1 MREIRRHH
9 IRNAL
14 YVGVAFAALGAT
26 SAMAQTAS
34 QAATPTAGAD
44 KPVVLAQADQTGQ
57 TSTNSNPSATEVE
70 GVQVYGFRKAQA
82 TALKVKQHSDTIV
95 EVITSEDI
103 GKLPDESIADSL
115 ARLPGL
121 SSQRDNNGRWQD
133 ISVDGLPPS
142 MSTTLFNGFMQ
153 ATTDNNRV
161 TQFDQYPAEIL
172 NQVTVYKTGEASLTN
187 NAIATVDMQSLRP
200 LDYGKTT
207 LAIGAQGEYD
217 TRGKLQPGA
226 IDLGYRVNAT
236 YVTNWNDKIGLM
248 LGYSHML
255 APNQIYAQH
264 PYGFGDV
271 QYPTVPDYLVT
282 GLQDQVRSDALTR
295 DGFVATLQWK
305 PTDKLEFTVDGFMSD
320 YDDHAILRGDE
331 IQTAC
336 CGNATLIGTP
346 SPGVSSWIVAPQI
359 LNYDYDDKAKL
370 RSVDFTAKYDLAAG
384 WRLTADYGYS
394 DANRTNQRIELY
406 SGFGTDG
413 SMNHSTAT
421 LTSGAGA
428 EGMIG
433 ISNWSESFTDLSKIA
448 LGENLNWEQY
458 YPPASEGVTD
468 YPVGSGP
475 IVDNGGAG
483 YFQAI
488 HSDDVIQQA
497 DVRLNHEFTGFFI
510 SNVELG
516 VSYNVRHKDYLDNE
530 GVEALISQEE
540 SQSIPSSFLLA
551 PTNMSAFGL
560 PDTISI
566 DPVKA
571 IASGQ
576 YAYFQNVPSEYSA
589 EWWVGEK
596 VFTPYFEAHIDTDLM
611 GRPLKGN
618 FGVQGVHT
626 EQSVTNY
633 LATGFW
639 PTQTFTPVNTTEK
652 YWEILPSVNLNWEVA
667 DSQYIRLGIDRSMA
681 RPRFDQMGGNTS
693 FTYTV
698 ANAGCHWV
706 PNVNNGC
713 NSPWSGTFAN
723 PKLKPWISDDVNLAY
738 EYYFAP
744 GEGFSVEGFYKHLE
758 TFIYDSTIP
767 YNFQSFY
774 EGGSYPPP
782 TPATFY
788 GPVTQYVN
796 GNGGRVLGVT
806 LAANVSLKHLWSGLD
821 GFGISATGTYIDS
834 NVHIPDPG
842 TSPTGKIPEL
852 SKYIFN
858 VSFYYEKNGFSLRI
872 NDRFRSSYVQEV
884 PNFNGSLQAIEGAK
898 ENTIDIQ
905 AGYQFREGRYKGLAF
920 TVSAE
925 NVTDTPMNS
934 FVSGDPKQPEY
945 YKLFGTNLLFGVSY
959 RY

>member
-1 MREIRRHH
+1 MREIRRRY
-9 IRNAL
+9 IRSAL

-26 SAMAQTAS
+26 SAIAQSAP

-44 KPVVLAQADQTGQ
+44 KAVVLAQADQTGQ
-57 TSTNSNPSATEVE
+57 SSTASNPSATEVE

-82 TALKVKQHSDTIV
+82 TALKIKQHSDTIV
-95 EVITSEDI
+95 EVVTSEDI

-121 SSQRDNNGRWQD
+121 ASQRDNNGRWQD

-187 NAIATVDMQSLRP
+187 NAIATVDMQTLRP

-236 YVTNWNDKIGLM
+236 YITNWNDKIGLM

-264 PYGFGDV
+264 PYGFN
-271 QYPTVPDYLVT
+271 QPDYVVT

-305 PTDKLEFTVDGFMSD
+305 PTDKLEFTVDGFLSD
-320 YDDHAILRGDE
+320 YDDHAIIRGDE

-336 CGNATLIGTP
+336 CGNATEVGTP
-346 SPGVSSWIVAPQI
+346 SPGVSSWIVEPQI

-370 RSVDFTAKYDLAAG
+370 RSVDFTAKYDLAPG

-406 SGFGTDG
+406 SGFGVNGMQNT
-413 SMNHSTAT
+413 STAT
-421 LTSGAGA
+421 LTAGAGA

-433 ISNWSESFTDLSKIA
+433 ISNWSENLTNLSNIA
-448 LGENLNWEQY
+448 LGENLNWEQW
-458 YPPASEGVTD
+458 YPPASAGVTD
-468 YPVGSGP
+468 YPIGSGP
-475 IVDNGGAG
+475 IVDAGGSA

-497 DVRLNHEFTGFFI
+497 DLRLNHEFSGFFL
-510 SNVELG
+510 SNVEVG
-516 VSYNVRHKDYLDNE
+516 ISYNVRHKDYLDNE
-530 GVEALISQEE
+530 GVEALVSENE
-540 SQSIPSSFLLA
+540 SQPIPASFLEA

-571 IASGQ
+571 IASGD
-576 YAYFQNVPSEYSA
+576 YAYFQNVPSEFQA

-596 VFTPYFEAHIDTDLM
+596 VFTPYIEARIDTNLM

-618 FGVQGVHT
+618 IGVQGVHT
-626 EQSVTNY
+626 EQTVTNY
-633 LATGFW
+633 AASGNY
-639 PTQTFTPVNTTEK
+639 PDQTFEPFSVTQR
-652 YWEILPSVNLNWEVA
+652 YWEILPSLNLNWQVA
-667 DSQYIRLGIDRSMA
+667 DTQYIRLGVDRSMA
-681 RPRFDQMGGNTS
+681 RPRFDQMGGNTT
-693 FTYTV
+693 FGYNV
-698 ANAGCHWV
+698 AEAGCKFV
-706 PNVNNGC
+706 PGQNSGC
-713 NSPWSGTFAN
+713 SSPWSGTLAN
-723 PKLKPWISDDVNLAY
+723 PNLKPWLSDDVNLAY

-744 GEGFSVEGFYKHLE
+744 GEGLSVEGFYKNLE
-758 TFIYDSTIP
+758 SFIYDAATIG
-767 YNFQSFY
+767 NFQAIYQAGSF
-774 EGGSYPPP
+774 PPP

-788 GPVTQYVN
+788 GPVTQFIN
-796 GNGGRVLGVT
+796 GNGGRLLGVT

-821 GFGISATGTYIDS
+821 GFGISATGTYVDS

-852 SKYIFN
+852 SRYIFN
-858 VSFYYEKNGFSLRI
+858 VSLYYEKNGWSLRF

-884 PNFNGSLQAIEGAK
+884 PNFNGSLQAIEGAR

-905 AGYQFREGRYKGLAF
+905 AGYQFREGRFKGLAF
-920 TVSAE
+920 SISAE

-934 FVSGDPKQPEY
+934 FVNGDPRQPEY
-945 YKLFGTNLLFGVSY
+945 YKLFGTNLLFGASY